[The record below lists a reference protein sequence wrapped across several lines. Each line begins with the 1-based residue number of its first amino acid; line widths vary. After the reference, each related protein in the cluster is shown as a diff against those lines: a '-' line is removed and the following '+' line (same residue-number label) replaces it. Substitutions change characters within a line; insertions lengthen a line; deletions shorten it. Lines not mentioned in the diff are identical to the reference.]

1 MWKIPSLFFLE
12 KWLYNSG
19 NFLQIFSEQEFF
31 NKDQGIFK
39 SEHVVCSQVQL
50 WDVERAKRSRVMT
63 GHSSRVSSLAW
74 NQHILSSGSRDGSIL
89 HSDDRVADYMV
100 GRSDAH
106 TQVGFFYPWQRR
118 TDYWGG
124 GISMLIPPPPCTG
137 AVKSVVSRWFLGPN
151 GPWNRK
157 NVCPPLV

>member
-1 MWKIPSLFFLE
+1 MWKILSLFYLE
-12 KWLYNSG
+12 KWLFNSG
-19 NFLQIFSEQEFF
+19 NFLQIFSEQEIF

-74 NQHILSSGSRDGSIL
+74 NQYILSSGSRDGSIL
-89 HSDDRVADYMV
+89 HSDVRVADYLV

-106 TQVGFFYPWQRR
+106 TQVGFFCPWQRR
-118 TDYWGG
+118 TEYWRGG
-124 GISMLIPPPPCTG
+124 GYQCSCPFLHRGSKICG
-137 AVKSVVSRWFLGPN
+137 FQVVFRSQR
-151 GPWNRK
+151 
-157 NVCPPLV
+157 PLE